1 MEVGPIVSRK
11 AQFVPAFFSA
21 LNGGFTCHKQP
32 NSTISNSLDN
42 SKASSRLGEELAGIK
57 EDEVHA
63 AISALQKESFHD
75 SVHVVRDYTRYR
87 DALDAAMAKP
97 S

>member
-32 NSTISNSLDN
+32 NSTISNSEGSIQSN
-42 SKASSRLGEELAGIK
+42 M
-57 EDEVHA
+57 
-63 AISALQKESFHD
+63 
-75 SVHVVRDYTRYR
+75 YMNRYVQI
-87 DALDAAMAKP
+87 LYV
-97 S
+97 SIYIHIYI